1 MALLDTDNLFAA
13 AEKRA
18 AFRTVNVS
26 SKLNRSEVERLN
38 ALAEARGVQR
48 GELVRELILR
58 ELDKSSSTHEPPADL
73 TEIVGLRLL
82 LTTVLKPLATGQQM
96 SEQTFDAIVLEV
108 RRSKTEIAADL
119 LATKGANK

>member
-26 SKLNRSEVERLN
+26 SKLNRSEVDRLD

-58 ELDKSSSTHEPPADL
+58 ELDKPSSTHEPPADL

-108 RRSKTEIAADL
+108 RRSKNEIAADL
-119 LATKGANK
+119 IAKTGARK

>member
-1 MALLDTDNLFAA
+1 MALLDIDNLFAA

-18 AFRTVNVS
+18 EFRTVNVS
-26 SKLNRSEVERLN
+26 SKLNRSEVERLD
-38 ALAEARGVQR
+38 ALAQARGVQR

-58 ELDKSSSTHEPPADL
+58 ELDKPSSAHEPPADL

-108 RRSKTEIAADL
+108 RRSKTGIAADL
-119 LATKGANK
+119 IAKTGASK

>member
-1 MALLDTDNLFAA
+1 MALLDTDNLFAS

-26 SKLNRSEVERLN
+26 SKLNRSEVDRLN

-58 ELDKSSSTHEPPADL
+58 ELDKPSPTHEPPADL

-119 LATKGANK
+119 IAKTGASK

>member
-26 SKLNRSEVERLN
+26 SKLNQSEVDRLN
-38 ALAEARGVQR
+38 ALAKVRGVQR
-48 GELVRELILR
+48 GELIRELILR
-58 ELDKSSSTHEPPADL
+58 ELDDANSTQKPPVEL

-82 LTTVLKPLATGQQM
+82 LTTVLKPLATGQKM

-119 LATKGANK
+119 IAKTGASK